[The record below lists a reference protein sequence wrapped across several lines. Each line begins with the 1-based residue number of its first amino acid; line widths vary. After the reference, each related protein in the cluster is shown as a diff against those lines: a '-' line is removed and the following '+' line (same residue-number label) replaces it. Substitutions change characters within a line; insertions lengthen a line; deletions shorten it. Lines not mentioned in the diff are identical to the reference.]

1 MKKLLY
7 NGTIYTMTTKN
18 ETVEALILDEGN
30 IFYAGNKN
38 HCLTLLQN
46 ENYESI
52 DLHNKVLLPGFIDSH
67 LHIIGHGEKI
77 LTSNLSACKNKEEIL
92 MVLQSAIPRDG
103 LIVAEGFH
111 EKLQITKNDLD
122 CWFPKQTVALIRQ
135 CYHTML
141 VNEAALQKWEVC
153 SWNVP
158 KNEIGRNA
166 DGTMSGYLYE
176 SAMQQAR
183 KRCHTYTLT
192 YLEQL
197 LETAIHSAHSY
208 GITSIVTEDL
218 SYYGDWRTTLQ
229 AFWNVLDK
237 TTIKTNLLVHNSVW
251 EEVETEQTQNL
262 FQHPFI
268 QLDSIKFF
276 LDGSLGSR
284 TAWLLQPYHD
294 DSANRGIPAYS
305 SEELETKIQHV
316 RSKNKTVAFHVIG
329 DASFKMAL
337 SILKKYPPALKYQKD
352 RLIHLSLLPENGI
365 KELKQLPVVLDLQP
379 AFYASDCSW
388 VMNRIGKERMKNAY
402 KLSSF
407 THEGF
412 ICGGSSDAPIEE
424 INPWLGIFAAIDR
437 DTEALT
443 LYEAISLYTKG
454 SAATIHAKRGEI
466 KVGFDADFQIYE
478 QDPFQTSLHELK
490 QLRPTEVYVHGQ
502 QVF

>member
-18 ETVEALILDEGN
+18 ETVEALIIHEGN

-77 LTSNLSACKNKEEIL
+77 LTVSLSACKSKEEIL
-92 MVLQSAIPRDG
+92 RKLQSAIPRDG
-103 LIVAEGFH
+103 LILAEGLH
-111 EKLQITKNDLD
+111 DELHITKNDLD
-122 CWFPKQTVALIRQ
+122 YWFPEQAVALIRQ

-153 SWNVP
+153 SWDVL
-158 KNEIGRNA
+158 KNEIGRNI
-166 DGTMSGYLYE
+166 DGTMNGFLYE

-183 KRCHTYTLT
+183 KRCNTYTLT

-218 SYYGDWRTTLQ
+218 SYYGDWRITLQ
-229 AFWNVLDK
+229 AFWNVLQK
-237 TTIKTNLLVHNSVW
+237 IAIKTHLLVHNQVW
-251 EEVETEQTQNL
+251 EEAEAENAQCL
-262 FQHPFI
+262 FRHPFI
-268 QLDSIKFF
+268 QFDSIKFF

-284 TAWLLQPYHD
+284 TAWLLQPYSD
-294 DSANRGIPAYS
+294 DSSNYGIPAYS
-305 SEELETKIQHV
+305 DEDLEAQIQHV

-329 DASFKMAL
+329 DASFEMAL
-337 SILKKYPPALKYQKD
+337 SVLKKYPPALKNQKD
-352 RLIHLSLLPENGI
+352 RLIHLSLLPKNGM

-379 AFYASDCSW
+379 AFYASDRNW
-388 VMNRIGKERMKNAY
+388 IVNRLGMERTENAY
-402 KLSSF
+402 QLSSF
-407 THEGF
+407 IHEGF
-412 ICGGSSDAPIEE
+412 ICGGSSDSPIEE
-424 INPWLGIFAAIDR
+424 INPWVGIFASIDR

-443 LYEAISLYTKG
+443 LYEAICLYTKG

-466 KVGFDADFQIYE
+466 KVGFEADFQIYE

-502 QVF
+502 RVF